1 MKYRRLTTIE
11 LEKLENRFV
20 QFLVSNTITSD
31 DWSKIKKDEP
41 DKAEKLIDI
50 FSEMMFETSL
60 KKVEYLKF
68 SEPKDFK
75 VFRCGEDTIKLI
87 GLSANENVPVDFTQ
101 PFNTQDLMQY
111 LDGLSIYHSEKKY
124 LNNREQELFRMMETG
139 CLITDGHLF
148 GILEKLI

>member
-1 MKYRRLTTIE
+1 MKYRRLTAIE

-31 DWSKIKKDEP
+31 DWAKIKTDNPE
-41 DKAEKLIDI
+41 KAEKLIII
-50 FSEMMFETSL
+50 FSEMMFEASL

-68 SEPKDFK
+68 SEPKDIK
-75 VFRCGEDTIKLI
+75 VFKCGDDSIQLI
-87 GLSANENVPVDFTQ
+87 GLSANENVPVNFTQ
-101 PFNTQDLMQY
+101 PFNTQDLMQH
-111 LDGLSIYHSEKKY
+111 LEGLSIYHSEKKY
-124 LNNREQELFRMMETG
+124 PNNREQELFRMMEAG